1 MEKLG
6 MVTKARKSIRHT
18 LEEQRQESDEEHQ
31 EDRDDTPLNPVKDR
45 NKVITSCSL
54 LTAQHVAL
62 RVYLTDRQFLVQS
75 SNVQHCG
82 A

>member
-1 MEKLG
+1 MY
-6 MVTKARKSIRHT
+6 IHT

-31 EDRDDTPLNPVKDR
+31 EDGDDTPLNPVKDR
-45 NKVITSCSL
+45 NKVITSRSL

-62 RVYLTDRQFLVQS
+62 CVYLTYRQFLVQS
-75 SNVQHCG
+75 SNVQYCD